1 MRNVQPQSLTYNR
14 NPGEAGPEDLTK
26 RHIPLV
32 RKIAWHVHGRMSKS
46 VELEDLI
53 QIGMVALVEAA
64 QNYEDRGYGF
74 ATYASMRIRGAM
86 IDHIRKISNICRS
99 AMALQKQVKAAE
111 HKLSQELGRAPSEIE
126 IAATLNMDIE
136 TFREQ
141 YDRAQN
147 IAIDSMDEVY
157 SDHNMW
163 FADVEEKADDV
174 LERKQMKEVLAQC
187 IGKLKEREALVLQLY
202 FVEEMN
208 LDEIGLTMD
217 ISAGRVC
224 QIKKSATD
232 KLRQMLAGHYDG

>member
-111 HKLSQELGRAPSEIE
+111 HQLSQELGRAPSEIE
-126 IAATLNMDIE
+126 IAAALNMDIE

-141 YDRAQN
+141 YDKAQN

-163 FADVEEKADDV
+163 FADVEEKADDA
-174 LERKQMKEVLAQC
+174 LERKQMKEVLARC
-187 IGKLKEREALVLQLY
+187 IGKLKEREAMVLQLY

-232 KLRQMLAGHYDG
+232 KLRQMLAGQYDD

>member
-1 MRNVQPQSLTYNR
+1 
-14 NPGEAGPEDLTK
+14 
-26 RHIPLV
+26 
-32 RKIAWHVHGRMSKS
+32 
-46 VELEDLI
+46 
-53 QIGMVALVEAA
+53 MVALVEAA

-74 ATYASMRIRGAM
+74 ATYASMRIRGSM

-111 HKLSQELGRAPSEIE
+111 HQLSQELGRAPSEIE
-126 IAATLNMDIE
+126 IAAALNMDIE

-163 FADVEEKADDV
+163 FADVEDKADDV

-187 IGKLKEREALVLQLY
+187 IGKLKEREAMVLAALFCRGNEPGRDRTDHGYQRRS
-202 FVEEMN
+202 
-208 LDEIGLTMD
+208 GLPD
-217 ISAGRVC
+217 QEKRN
-224 QIKKSATD
+224 
-232 KLRQMLAGHYDG
+232 RQAAANARRPL